1 MCAAYVF
8 TLLAILLV
16 AFAGSLCQMLVFG
29 PASLLAFS

>member
-1 MCAAYVF
+1 MRAAYVF

-16 AFAGSLCQMLVFG
+16 TFAGSLRQMLVFG